1 MTKKV
6 TTKKVENK
14 LPLEKLIHQDRE
26 LITKNCKTFKEVI
39 TFEDAI
45 RLVFASKKFVEKIK
59 AKTITLINCSKNKA
73 GEIKVE
79 FIFSND
85 HVSKKTK
92 TFVDELLKD
101 LLKEAKTHKC

>member
-1 MTKKV
+1 MAKKV
-6 TTKKVENK
+6 TTKKVEKK

-26 LITKNCKTFKEVI
+26 LIAKNCKTFKEVI

-45 RLVFASKKFVEKIK
+45 RYVFTSKKVVEKLK
-59 AKTITLINCSKNKA
+59 AKTITLINCSKNEA

-85 HVSKKTK
+85 HVSKKAK
-92 TFVDELLKD
+92 TFADKLLKELLKD
-101 LLKEAKTHKC
+101 VKTHKC